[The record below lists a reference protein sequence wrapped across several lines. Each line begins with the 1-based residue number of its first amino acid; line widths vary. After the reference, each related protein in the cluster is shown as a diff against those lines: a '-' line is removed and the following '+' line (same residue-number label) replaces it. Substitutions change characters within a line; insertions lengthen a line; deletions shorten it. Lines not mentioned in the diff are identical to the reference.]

1 MFRVNAPP
9 ANVGVTTAKERL
21 FPHNFNSAPINNRS
35 TVLTDFD
42 ISPMY
47 RDTAAARVER
57 ATRESEI
64 NFRRKFARHFFVRAA
79 IINQNTDP

>member
-1 MFRVNAPP
+1 
-9 ANVGVTTAKERL
+9 
-21 FPHNFNSAPINNRS
+21 
-35 TVLTDFD
+35 
-42 ISPMY
+42 MY